1 MGGAA
6 DRFAFKTSTHVPL
19 KHVFFSQNLIK
30 SYRNWFSN
38 LDLFIYSINFTKL
51 MFGGKIFIVSPAFV
65 SKGEPINF
73 IGPANSIKDSAPV

>member
-1 MGGAA
+1 
-6 DRFAFKTSTHVPL
+6 
-19 KHVFFSQNLIK
+19 
-30 SYRNWFSN
+30 
-38 LDLFIYSINFTKL
+38 